1 MAVWIHTRM
10 VASCDWIIH
19 TVHRTLIGIQGPTH
33 LAKVAHIYGNGP
45 SRVFYNDWPHKKKEL
60 LVAHNIP
67 EAGINPDVIVV
78 IDSQPIDWF
87 DKNQV
92 FPVARFW
99 VSKRSFNVITH
110 LKIQNKLN
118 VEIVWDDV
126 HRYNAGIYAVKELLN
141 QNYDV
146 HLWGFDSMFS
156 DCLESP
162 AMDKIIA
169 RHRRPKHLDKQW
181 QDHWLKVF
189 ENRSNTVNV
198 HMPYQSIPKTQLTT
212 HDCIKIHRH

>member
-1 MAVWIHTRM
+1 M
-10 VASCDWIIH
+10 VVSSDSRFP
-19 TVHRTLIGIQGPTH
+19 TVHRTFTGIQGSEN

-45 SRVFYNDWPHKKKEL
+45 SRVFYNDFEHKPSHL
-60 LVAHNIP
+60 LVTHNIP
-67 EAGINPDVIVV
+67 EPGINPDVIVV

-87 DKNQV
+87 HKNNV
-92 FPVARFW
+92 FPSARFW
-99 VSKRSFNVITH
+99 VSKRSWNVIAH
-110 LKIQNKLN
+110 LNIDTKLN

-126 HRYNAGIYAVKELLN
+126 HRYNAGIYAVRECLN
-141 QNYDV
+141 QSYDV

-162 AMDKIIA
+162 AMDKIIP

-189 ENRSNTVNV
+189 ANRSNTVNV

-212 HDCIKIHRH
+212 HDCVALHRH

>member
-1 MAVWIHTRM
+1 M
-10 VASCDWIIH
+10 VVSCDSRLSA
-19 TVHRTLIGIQGPTH
+19 VHRPFIGIQGSKN

-45 SRVFYNDWPHKKKEL
+45 SRVFYNDWKHKSSEL
-60 LVAHNIP
+60 LVTHNIP

-87 DKNQV
+87 NQNKV
-92 FPVARFW
+92 FPSARFW
-99 VSKRSFNVITH
+99 VSQRSWGVITH
-110 LKIQNKLN
+110 LNIDKKLN

-126 HRYNAGIYAVKELLN
+126 HRYNAGIYAVRECLN
-141 QNYDV
+141 QGYDV

-189 ENRSNTVNV
+189 DNRSNTVNV

-212 HDCIKIHRH
+212 HDGVQLHRH